1 MSPLILLQMVLGLGL
16 FYSGFCRL
24 VKTNQNTFR
33 EVRWA
38 IWFEAVMGGLTAGAP
53 VLPVAI
59 PEIYWQPWTTPYW
72 VWVALLASATF
83 LQVVVRRYWNDG
95 VPHEVQNETTDD
107 PDSFIYFNR
116 MR

>member
-24 VKTNQNTFR
+24 VMTNQYTLR

-38 IWFEAVMGGLTAGAP
+38 IWFEAVMGSLTAGAP
-53 VLPVAI
+53 VI
-59 PEIYWQPWTTPYW
+59 PLMVPEVYWQAWETPTW
-72 VWVALLASATF
+72 VWLALLSSATF
-83 LQVVVRRYWNDG
+83 LQIVVRRYWNDG
-95 VPHEVQNETTDD
+95 VPHEVQNENTDD
-107 PDSFIYFNR
+107 SDNFEHFNS